1 MLRRA
6 LFHSIN
12 HSIYTYENYQTLRK
26 QTLKNKKQSLLT
38 ELFLCVDCY
47 MWTDRDMLALC
58 TWVSG
63 FAIRI
68 LAKVLALFEQGHWNV
83 KDECYSSFI

>member
-1 MLRRA
+1 MDA
-6 LFHSIN
+6 KKSIISFYKPFHLYLWKLS
-12 HSIYTYENYQTLRK
+12 RK